1 MASVR
6 IIGIGSYL
14 PAQRLS
20 TEAAVERIKQAGG
33 EADTSSEWILRR
45 TGIAARHMAQIH
57 PTVSLA
63 FRASVRAL
71 RQAGLRPKDINLIC
85 VPTITAEERLPI
97 TAPELQRRLGVAK
110 LGAPAFN
117 IAAACSGF
125 VYGLAVVVP
134 MMRDDPNYKRSLL
147 ACAERLSR
155 HLNWRDR
162 GTAPLFADGAGAVVL
177 ERTDDK
183 DAGVLA
189 VKICANGEAG
199 RAFALPVEGPIT
211 MDGARVFELAVEAM
225 VCVSRDVLREAGVRT
240 ADLAAIVPHQ
250 ANLRILTAVA
260 KRLGAA
266 TDQLITTIRE
276 HGNTS
281 AASIPLALDWAVKQG
296 RIKSGDLVLT
306 PAFGGG
312 ATWGAALIRW

>member
-20 TEAAVERIKQAGG
+20 TGAAVERIKRAGG

-45 TGIAARHMAQIH
+45 TGIAERRMAETL

-71 RQAGLRPKDINLIC
+71 KQAGLRPKDLNLIC

-97 TAPELQRRLGVAK
+97 TAPELQRKLGVSRLGR
-110 LGAPAFN
+110 PAFN
-117 IAAACSGF
+117 ISAACSGF
-125 VYGLAVVVP
+125 VYGLAVLVP
-134 MMRDDPNYKRSLL
+134 MMRDSPRYQRALL
-147 ACAERLSR
+147 VCAERLSR
-155 HLNWRDR
+155 HINWSDR
-162 GTAPLFADGAGAVVL
+162 GTAPLFADGAGAVAL
-177 ERTDDK
+177 ERTDEDGV
-183 DAGVLA
+183 GVLA
-189 VKICANGEAG
+189 VNIGANGEAG
-199 RAFALPVEGPIT
+199 TAFTLPVQGSIT

-225 VCVSRDVLREAGVRT
+225 VCASREVLAEAKLAT
-240 ADLAAIVPHQ
+240 TDLAAIVPHQ
-250 ANLRILTAVA
+250 ANLRIMTAVA

-296 RIKSGDLVLT
+296 RIKPGDLVLT